1 MLVVF
6 IVDTKPKGVFEFRHV
21 VATREADIVAP
32 GMTKT
37 WVLSLHQLIDARVHD
52 AVEGRDMQ
60 KGPGFIAVQHNLAE
74 LGFYGIEGTLGMGL
88 KTKRQAK
95 NYK

>member
-6 IVDTKPKGVFEFRHV
+6 IVDTKPKCVFKFGHV
-21 VATREADIVAP
+21 VATREADIVTP

-37 WVLSLHQLIDARVHD
+37 RVLSLHQLMNTRIHD
-52 AVEGRDMQ
+52 TVEGRDMQ
-60 KGPGFIAVQHNLAE
+60 KGPSFVAIEHNLAE
-74 LGFYGIEGTLGMGL
+74 LGFYCIEGTLGLGL

-95 NYK
+95 N